1 MLGPF
6 FPFAASET
14 TYLLHATATSQEQS
28 PLSGRP
34 FWSELLLTDKV
45 ISELVAN
52 FRLNGHSGPYVD
64 LRKILI
70 VKQNT
75 DHEIEIYASC
85 TGL

>member
-1 MLGPF
+1 MLGP